1 MNERMVIAHVL
12 SSFGLGGQERV
23 ALDLARTQVEAGHEV
38 IAVSL
43 AREPEGPCAVLFR
56 SAGVRA
62 ETVAKQFR
70 IDPTLP
76 LRLGRH
82 LSRAGVSVVHTHNP
96 HALIY
101 GAPAAFVAGAL
112 AIHTKHGMNPDT
124 ARRLWLRRTAGKLA
138 RAHVA
143 VTPALARVALKSGDC
158 DGPRLHVVA
167 NGVDLTR
174 FKPSRRA
181 RAEAR
186 LELGIP
192 RDAWVVGTVGR
203 LAPEKNQ
210 ALLVDAMADQL
221 GEQRQLIIVGDG
233 PERAAL
239 AARVAATGRSRYVH
253 MTGAR
258 TDVQH
263 LLAAFDAFALTSR
276 TEGLPLVL
284 LEAMAM
290 GLPVVSTA
298 VGGIPDL
305 IEHRITGLLLPSG
318 DVARLSRQ
326 LSSLSRDF
334 SLSRQVGE
342 GARRMVL
349 ERYSLTRMASDY
361 EALYKSLMRSRNTG
375 GTPSLAAVG
384 S

>member
-1 MNERMVIAHVL
+1 
-12 SSFGLGGQERV
+12 
-23 ALDLARTQVEAGHEV
+23 
-38 IAVSL
+38 
-43 AREPEGPCAVLFR
+43 
-56 SAGVRA
+56 VRA

-82 LSRAGVSVVHTHNP
+82 LARAGVSVVHTHNP

-124 ARRLWLRRTAGKLA
+124 ARRVWLRRTAGKLA

-158 DGPRLHVVA
+158 DSPRLHVVA

-186 LELGIP
+186 LELGIA

-263 LLAAFDAFALTSR
+263 LLAAFDAFALTSS

-305 IEHRITGLLLPSG
+305 IEHRVTGFLLPSG